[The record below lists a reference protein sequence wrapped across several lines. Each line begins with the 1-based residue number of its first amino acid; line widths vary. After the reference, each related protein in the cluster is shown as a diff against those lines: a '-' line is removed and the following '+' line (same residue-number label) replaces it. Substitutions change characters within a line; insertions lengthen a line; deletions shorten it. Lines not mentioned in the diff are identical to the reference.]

1 MTIGYAER
9 CTARLAVDA
18 FVGVGGNAVQLART
32 CAAVVGVDHNLARL
46 QLAAHNAAVY
56 GCTHQLELLC
66 ANFFTVASGLQVCAA
81 ECCYMI
87 ALHCLAIGPYLQGY
101 LRLKHGAIDCLP
113 VPSLCSN
120 LFL

>member
-1 MTIGYAER
+1 MSYAER

-32 CAAVVGVDHNLARL
+32 CAAVIGVDHNLARL

-56 GCTHQLELLC
+56 GCTRQLELLC

-81 ECCYMI
+81 VCYYMI
-87 ALHCLAIGPYLQGY
+87 APLCLL
-101 LRLKHGAIDCLP
+101 LKGRICKD
-113 VPSLCSN
+113 N
-120 LFL
+120 